1 MICPDAVKNAG
12 IGRHAPKDQTF
23 GRRKAAITDLL
34 ILVHRFSNNWALYAE

>member
-23 GRRKAAITDLL
+23 GRRKAAITDL
-34 ILVHRFSNNWALYAE
+34 FDPGTSFFK